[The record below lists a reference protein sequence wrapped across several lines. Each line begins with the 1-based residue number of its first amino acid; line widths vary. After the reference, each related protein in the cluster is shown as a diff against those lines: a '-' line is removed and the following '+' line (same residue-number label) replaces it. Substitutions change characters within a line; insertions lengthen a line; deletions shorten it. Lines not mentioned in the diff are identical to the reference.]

1 MSEKYLR
8 NQQDFI
14 DIILKTKYNITMSWG
29 VRDSRYFEPTNYYW
43 DSESTGL
50 CPASWEVPLRVDD
63 RSLCE
68 VAHLA

>member
-1 MSEKYLR
+1 
-8 NQQDFI
+8 
-14 DIILKTKYNITMSWG
+14 MSWG